1 MCDTSNITVGTIVMV
16 KVGRNEIKVVTEI
29 TANGW
34 KVKKVGSDRE
44 FIVTRIERVI
54 AEPGASEAAPAT
66 EPEAEEEVD
75 TPNPAPESGG
85 SPEKKLSLLNAALQV
100 LKRSRTPLNTKEILA
115 QVIEEGLW
123 SPNGAKTPERSSRK
137 SSKKVSGARMEQRLR
152 SRAFTPHSSARSRRR
167 RRRASA
173 RVPPAGAHSSS
184 TADRSSRCGS
194 RSGKCIQ
201 KQFPR
206 RIQRQEQLDVCAK
219 VLRFYFLSAPKVIPN
234 QTGTRSAGFLRKF
247 SKGCCRNGR
256 SRQLLG
262 MSLQF
267 RQTVFRLN
275 PPGMDGRTSCVTQR
289 LNALASG
296 FRLRRIRE

>member
-16 KVGRNEIKVVTEI
+16 KVGRNEIEVVVTEI

-66 EPEAEEEVD
+66 EPEAEAVDAEIPSEAAPATEQEAESAAPEAEEEVD

-123 SPNGAKTPERSSRK
+123 SPNGAKTPEQSLYSAFFREIKEKETPRVRK
-137 SSKKVSGARMEQRLR
+137 SAARRGAFEFN
-152 SRAFTPHSSARSRRR
+152 S
-167 RRRASA
+167 
-173 RVPPAGAHSSS
+173 
-184 TADRSSRCGS
+184 
-194 RSGKCIQ
+194 
-201 KQFPR
+201 
-206 RIQRQEQLDVCAK
+206 
-219 VLRFYFLSAPKVIPN
+219 
-234 QTGTRSAGFLRKF
+234 
-247 SKGCCRNGR
+247 
-256 SRQLLG
+256 
-262 MSLQF
+262 
-267 RQTVFRLN
+267 
-275 PPGMDGRTSCVTQR
+275 
-289 LNALASG
+289 
-296 FRLRRIRE
+296 